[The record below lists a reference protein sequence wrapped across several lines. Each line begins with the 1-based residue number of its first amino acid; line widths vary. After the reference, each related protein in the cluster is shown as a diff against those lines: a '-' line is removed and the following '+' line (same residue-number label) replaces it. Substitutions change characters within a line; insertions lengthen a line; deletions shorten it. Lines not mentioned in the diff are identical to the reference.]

1 MNYRP
6 EIDGLRAVAVVP
18 VILFH
23 AGFEVMSGGFVGV
36 DVFFVISGYLITTIL
51 LTEKTEGR
59 YSILRFYERRA
70 RRILPALF
78 AVLLVCLPFAWS
90 WMIPS
95 AFLQFC
101 YSLASTVLFVSNLY
115 FLDSAGYFATG
126 TEHAPLLHTWSLA
139 VEEQY
144 YLLFPLVLLVLGR
157 FSRRWYFV
165 CIGALALASLAF
177 AEWAARAYPDENF
190 FFTLSRL
197 WELFAGSLCA
207 VAVFHRPQQSNQFLG
222 ALGLAMIVGAVLFYD
237 AGTPFPSVY
246 ALAPVG
252 GTALVILFAARGT
265 IVARLL
271 SLRAFTAIG
280 LISYSAYLWH
290 QPLFAFARVR
300 SIYEPSVWVMIALA
314 VATFPLAWL
323 SWRFVE
329 QPFRHGKT
337 PLLPRRWQVFGA
349 SAAMAAA
356 LFGFGLMG
364 HATDGAPWRF
374 AESVALYDAQSHDR
388 NPLQGLC
395 RYRVAKN
402 QKQQLPQCTRFLVN
416 GRSDV
421 VFIGD
426 SHSGALSYEAQ
437 KLLAAHEIG
446 SYSIFAAG
454 CIGLSNFFRVDA
466 NDAPRCHE
474 YNEAML
480 EFARHKEATTIV
492 IASRFTN
499 YLTGVPYTNDQGVT
513 ESGNTGFIDVLSNPP
528 LSGARTSSERK
539 KRVRKAIRAQIT
551 ALTKEFNV
559 ILVYP
564 IPEAGWHVPRT
575 RAKRAL
581 FEGDQDRPPLS
592 TSYDRYLE
600 RNADIL
606 ALFNSLDLP
615 GLYHVR
621 PADVFCN
628 ARLPG
633 RCENERDGR
642 ALYFDDDHPSNSGA
656 GLLAPLIVGQVKA
669 ALDWR
674 ESASNMPSAPR
685 K

>member
-23 AGFEVMSGGFVGV
+23 AGFEIMSGGFVGV

-78 AVLLVCLPFAWS
+78 AVLLVCLPFAWA

-207 VAVFHRPQQSNQFLG
+207 VAVFQRPQQSNQFLG

-271 SLRAFTAIG
+271 SLRGFTAIG

-364 HATDGAPWRF
+364 HATDGAPWRV
-374 AESVALYDAQSHDR
+374 SQKVADFDSFDKDR
-388 NPLQGLC
+388 NPYTKTCQFDG
-395 RYRVAKN
+395 RVDASEHP
-402 QKQQLPQCTRFLVN
+402 LPGCKDFLN
-416 GRSDV
+416 GDQADV
-421 VFIGD
+421 IFIGD
-426 SHSGALSYEAQ
+426 SHSGAISYMAQ
-437 KLLAAHEIG
+437 KQLIDAGIS
-446 SYSIFAAG
+446 SYAVESPG
-454 CIGLSNFFRVDA
+454 CIALAGFKRDDSLACDS
-466 NDAPRCHE
+466 
-474 YNEAML
+474 YNRTMQKVAHDL
-480 EFARHKEATTIV
+480 GASFVVLT
-492 IASRFTN
+492 SRFTLHAIGQRFDN
-499 YLTGVPYTNDQGVT
+499 HEGGIEEDGPPPNTDVIATGAN
-513 ESGNTGFIDVLSNPP
+513 
-528 LSGARTSSERK
+528 ASSETTRK
-539 KRVRKAIRAQIT
+539 ERVLAGMKTQIT

-581 FEGDQDRPPLS
+581 FGGGQDLPPLS

-600 RNADIL
+600 RNDDVL
-606 ALFNSLDLP
+606 RLFASLDLP

-669 ALDWR
+669 ALDWQ